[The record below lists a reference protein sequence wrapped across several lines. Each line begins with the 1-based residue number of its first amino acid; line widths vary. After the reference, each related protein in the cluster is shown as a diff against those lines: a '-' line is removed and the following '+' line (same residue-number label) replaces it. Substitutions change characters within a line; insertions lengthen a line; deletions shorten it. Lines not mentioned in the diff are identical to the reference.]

1 MLQCNYTVNQS
12 ILKMICSFSD
22 VDTREPPVVF
32 RSSFARSSRTSPICQ
47 GFRNFLSL
55 IESSTYLIKYGY
67 NLSKLEI
74 GFSLW
79 EFIEFR
85 KSLKSVENCIVDYQ
99 SVTGHKIAMSEE
111 ESLLRR
117 LFRFFDTQSQF
128 ICFTQQNWG
137 ETYTHSWMYKLIQIK
152 RFHT

>member
-1 MLQCNYTVNQS
+1 MLLQCNYTINQLFS
-12 ILKMICSFSD
+12 KIVCSYERCGY
-22 VDTREPPVVF
+22 TRTPVVF

-99 SVTGHKIAMSEE
+99 SVTCHKIAMSEE
-111 ESLLRR
+111 ESLLRGYLESSTLGVS
-117 LFRFFDTQSQF
+117 LFALPSKTEVKLTLIHECISL
-128 ICFTQQNWG
+128 
-137 ETYTHSWMYKLIQIK
+137 YK
-152 RFHT
+152 